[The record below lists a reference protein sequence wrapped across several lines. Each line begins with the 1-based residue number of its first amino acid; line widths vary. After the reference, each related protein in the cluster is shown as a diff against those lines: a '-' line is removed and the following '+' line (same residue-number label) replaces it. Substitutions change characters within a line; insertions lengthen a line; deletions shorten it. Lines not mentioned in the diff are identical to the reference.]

1 MNSILRTILLAIL
14 SLSYFLS
21 GYLKLLPIEYF
32 ENDILNA
39 GVANEYSVLF
49 VSRFIIGSEFVLGF
63 FLLFRLFLKQTL
75 IVSLWMLLVYT
86 VYLIYLIIRFGNEG
100 NCGCYGQEYSLTP
113 FQGILKN
120 ILIAGVTTYLLRSL
134 TFSVMSRW
142 KRILAFTLGVL
153 ALLSPFIIYKIDF
166 PQKVRIDGQEKEKIN
181 FEILYSTEKITPPQ
195 FELRTGKSIVAFLS
209 LKCFKCKMAAN
220 KLELIKRQHPEL
232 PIYFIIN
239 GEDIDFPDF
248 LKASELESVPYSFFN
263 DGDELIKVCGVNF
276 PAIFLSNN
284 SYLDASL
291 NYTELNAE
299 NLQKWVNSE

>member
-1 MNSILRTILLAIL
+1 MLKLLVKFIMLLQVRCQLLVTWKRNKPIGFYLKPLDCSSGFFCLQHDPVFMNSILRTILLAIL

-153 ALLSPFIIYKIDF
+153 ALLSPFIIYKMDF
-166 PQKVRIDGQEKEKIN
+166 PPRVPLMVKKRKN
-181 FEILYSTEKITPPQ
+181 Q
-195 FELRTGKSIVAFLS
+195 F
-209 LKCFKCKMAAN
+209 
-220 KLELIKRQHPEL
+220 
-232 PIYFIIN
+232 
-239 GEDIDFPDF
+239 
-248 LKASELESVPYSFFN
+248 
-263 DGDELIKVCGVNF
+263 
-276 PAIFLSNN
+276 
-284 SYLDASL
+284 
-291 NYTELNAE
+291 
-299 NLQKWVNSE
+299 W